1 MNTLFS
7 SINLGGLE
15 LANRIVI
22 PPMDQYSADEGRPTQ
37 WHHMHYG
44 HLAVS
49 GAGLLIVEATA
60 VEPEGRISPGDLGLW
75 NDEHEALHKRM
86 LEFIGTFSSTPV
98 AVQLGHSGRKGS
110 TARPWEG
117 RGPLELHEGGWNVCA
132 PSALPF
138 DADSPVPSALD
149 AADLDR
155 MTASFVTAAQRAQ
168 RAGYKAVELHA
179 AHGYLLHEFL
189 SPLSNKR
196 EDEYGGSLENRMRFP
211 MQVFA

>member
-22 PPMDQYSADEGRPTQ
+22 PPMDQYSADEGRLNH

-75 NDEHEALHKRM
+75 NDEHEALHKGM
-86 LEFIGTFSSTPV
+86 LEFIGAFSSTPM

-110 TARPWEG
+110 TARPLVVVNII
-117 RGPLELHEGGWNVCA
+117 PI
-132 PSALPF
+132 S
-138 DADSPVPSALD
+138 S
-149 AADLDR
+149 
-155 MTASFVTAAQRAQ
+155 
-168 RAGYKAVELHA
+168 
-179 AHGYLLHEFL
+179 
-189 SPLSNKR
+189 
-196 EDEYGGSLENRMRFP
+196 
-211 MQVFA
+211 